1 MNTYSPPSPERARAL
16 LERATQSVSSSQHRH
31 LTQKFASLEFKS
43 PNGEAERG
51 RTFFAGL
58 IETWPKK
65 WDIWDVY
72 LSLEMSHGDEEN
84 VRALFEKMSKADMK
98 KRRAE
103 IVFRRWKEWEE
114 SLGNAQAVKN
124 VNALEIKWNE
134 KREENSES

>member
-1 MNTYSPPSPERARAL
+1 
-16 LERATQSVSSSQHRH
+16 
-31 LTQKFASLEFKS
+31 
-43 PNGEAERG
+43 
-51 RTFFAGL
+51 
-58 IETWPKK
+58 
-65 WDIWDVY
+65 
-72 LSLEMSHGDEEN
+72 MSHGDEEN